1 MVLRFIHYCTYY
13 SSLFLSIIL
22 LYKYITIYLFF
33 YGWTLSYFWFRKLWI
48 WLLWTALYILFSKY
62 RGVKFKGRQLDVC
75 LALLKTAQRFSKV
88 VAPSHIPPAIEEQ
101 PCPSTPSILAIFKGV
116 KWDFIVVLI
125 SIPSTMNDIEY
136 FHSCSSP
143 SYILCVMPFKVIA
156 HYFIVHFCS
165 QFGWILYV
173 FQI

>member
-101 PCPSTPSILAIFKGV
+101 PCLQQQRYTYLFTYL
-116 KWDFIVVLI
+116 IVQL
-125 SIPSTMNDIEY
+125 Y
-136 FHSCSSP
+136 
-143 SYILCVMPFKVIA
+143 YIKMFYSMK
-156 HYFIVHFCS
+156 
-165 QFGWILYV
+165 
-173 FQI
+173 